1 MSVKVNMSEE
11 NVELEKITFK
21 EAAKL
26 LCKFKK
32 GMYFQRSYKE
42 LSKFEKNIVDYL
54 KVDLKSRDNDL
65 LSSIYKYAEEEI
77 ESIDYLL
84 NLELYLFKVDYIELF
99 SIRDDFQ
106 LIDIFLTSRD
116 EEALNLKDY
125 DIRQNT
131 IKLKREKADI
141 LADRLFENLKNLLS
155 LMGLEGNYYYLE
167 LVEDIQNQKEVANSL
182 GKRIEREKPYF
193 FKANIID
200 KSYWDNWNDGK
211 DISLEYI

>member
-26 LCKFKK
+26 LSEFKK
-32 GMYFQRSYKE
+32 EKYFQRSYKE

-54 KVDLKSRDNDL
+54 KADLKSRDNDL

-84 NLELYLFKVDYIELF
+84 NLELYFFKVDCMELF
-99 SIRDDFQ
+99 SIRNDFQ
-106 LIDIFLTSRD
+106 LIDLYLTSRD
-116 EEALNLKDY
+116 EETLNLKDY
-125 DIRQNT
+125 DIRQKT
-131 IKLKREKADI
+131 IKLKREKANI

-167 LVEDIQNQKEVANSL
+167 LVQEIQKQKEVANSL
-182 GKRIEREKPYF
+182 GERIEREKPYF

-200 KSYWDNWNDGK
+200 KSYWNNWDDGK